1 MRGYTNG
8 NLTMEAFQPKATAK
22 APTEV
27 HTWDT
32 ACGAGRRMQSGKMVK
47 DEINA
52 KGTGALN
59 LHFMDEW
66 LVRLLNATM
75 EVDNSKEVAN
85 ALDSTLN
92 TRKPPIRRPS
102 TVSDHMVLMPLI
114 AGSRKPQK
122 AKISMA
128 NSSIR

>member
-1 MRGYTNG
+1 MGILQWRHFSPRPRRRLPRRYTYG
-8 NLTMEAFQPKATAK
+8 TQLMEPEDECNQ
-22 APTEV
+22 E
-27 HTWDT
+27 
-32 ACGAGRRMQSGKMVK
+32 KMVK

-66 LVRLLNATM
+66 LVRLLNATT
-75 EVDNSKEVAN
+75 EVDNLKEVAN
-85 ALDSTLN
+85 ALDSKEPLN

-102 TVSDHMVLMPLI
+102 TVSDHIVLIPLI

>member
-1 MRGYTNG
+1 
-8 NLTMEAFQPKATAK
+8 
-22 APTEV
+22 
-27 HTWDT
+27 
-32 ACGAGRRMQSGKMVK
+32 MQSGKMVNDK
-47 DEINA
+47 INA

-66 LVRLLNATM
+66 LVRLLNATT

-85 ALDSTLN
+85 ALDSKEPLN
-92 TRKPPIRRPS
+92 TRKPPMRRPS
-102 TVSDHMVLMPLI
+102 TVDDHMVLMPLV